1 MELKQLTEK
10 VCSISKEVGAF
21 IQQESA
27 KLSSG
32 DIETKSK
39 NSLVTYVDKTAEKI
53 VVDFLSELIPE
64 SGFIAEEGTSNK
76 KGEKYNWV
84 IDPLD
89 GTTNFIHG
97 IPTYCVSIALLK
109 DNELILGVI
118 YEPNQDEMFYA
129 WKNGGA
135 YLNGKSISVSSTT
148 KISNALLATGFPY
161 YDYERIDG
169 YMNILKWLM
178 HNSRGVRRIGS
189 AAIDLAYVACGRFDA
204 FYEYSLNPW
213 DVAAGAIIVNE
224 AGGSVKDF
232 EGGENYIFGREILA
246 SNLLV
251 KNELLDK
258 KSPIVRPHLG

>member
-39 NSLVTYVDKTAEKI
+39 NSLVTYVDKTSEKI

-169 YMNILKWLM
+169 YMNMLKWLM

-258 KSPIVRPHLG
+258 IKESFLS

>member
-97 IPTYCVSIALLK
+97 IPSYCVSIALLK
-109 DNELILGVI
+109 NNELALGVI

-161 YDYERIDG
+161 YDYKRIDG
-169 YMNILKWLM
+169 YMNMLKWLM

-246 SNLLV
+246 SNLIV

-258 KSPIVRPHLG
+258 IKESFLS